1 MPLVLDLFM
10 EGRLALDRLVSRTYP
25 LEEVNEA
32 FAAMNEGRVARAV
45 VRF

>member
-1 MPLVLDLFM
+1 VLDLFM
-10 EGRLALDRLVSRTYP
+10 EGRLTLDRLVSRTYP

-45 VRF
+45 VTF